1 MPTNRQRAAKV
12 EDLLDIY
19 ALRQNRVG
27 FWEQHREDQFN
38 SLSDLLC
45 DLQHFAKLNEFDFAA
60 AMTQADDHF
69 GHESSFAPDEEVHA

>member
-1 MPTNRQRAAKV
+1 MPTNRQRAAKAEQLLRAYAV
-12 EDLLDIY
+12 MQNARDLWD
-19 ALRQNRVG
+19 
-27 FWEQHREDQFN
+27 HHPEDQLN
-38 SLSDLLC
+38 CLSDLLC